1 MSNDPR
7 PPLTILGIPLDPRD
21 EARIRE
27 VAGAAG
33 QAARSVL
40 GAKDAV
46 RGLLETLGRTSSR
59 TGPRSSAAKRA
70 KREARTAEV
79 VSETREPKKPR

>member
-1 MSNDPR
+1 MSDPR

-33 QAARSVL
+33 VAARSVV
-40 GAKDAV
+40 GASDAV
-46 RGLLETLGRTSSR
+46 AGLLRTLARPSSR
-59 TGPRSSAAKRA
+59 TDPRSSASKRA
-70 KREARTAEV
+70 KREARTVKVE
-79 VSETREPKKPR
+79 SETREPRKR